1 MVQPANHLTS
11 PCSLRVPGTFPAAG
25 QRALFLAFPGTSS
38 SIPQQVCRERRVR
51 ALRCV
56 VGVGC
61 ALPGLTMVDSG
72 PYPSDGENR
81 APRKPR
87 YEKRSGH
94 SGTRDSNPETQNGY
108 SNEKSESR
116 HQHERS
122 RSRHQ
127 DREDRREERP
137 HSRHHEDRSHSRHQ
151 ERDQQYEGKEQSR
164 NQREKRRDGYKE
176 RDRYHEDRRQSER
189 SRSHHEERDSYST
202 EKSHYHERDDYH
214 KERSRSGFDEKERRQ
229 EHYVHSVERQ
239 GHPGK
244 DPEHYYPS
252 ERTFAPNDAQMND
265 MEYYEPESEGGI
277 LNCHKCKYLC
287 TGRGVLQMLEVI
299 LNALVLI
306 CIISSYFV
314 LSGFSGGMASGGFGG
329 GYYPFE
335 GQELQEVRQ
344 LDQQFTLLR
353 SPLIYGGLTVSLLM
367 GTTTLAML
375 AAGSKH
381 LLSLSDRWLLFE
393 AAFSSVASLGYGVA
407 VGVFLHFAIQIN
419 STDVCKRRERLYARN
434 GLTWMNCDLAGTDG
448 GAATFAILV
457 IILYVASVVLA
468 ARAYRERRDLQQ

>member
-1 MVQPANHLTS
+1 
-11 PCSLRVPGTFPAAG
+11 
-25 QRALFLAFPGTSS
+25 
-38 SIPQQVCRERRVR
+38 
-51 ALRCV
+51 
-56 VGVGC
+56 
-61 ALPGLTMVDSG
+61 MVDSG

-287 TGRGVLQMLEVI
+287 TGRACCQLVEVLLNMLI
-299 LNALVLI
+299 LI
-306 CIISSYFV
+306 CCSVSYNSTGGYTGIAN
-314 LSGFSGGMASGGFGG
+314 LGGIYYYQYGGAYSGFSGADGEKAQTLDLQFYQLKLPTVTASMAFGG
-329 GYYPFE
+329 AIMAFSCLLLLLGVLRVPWHWPVWLLVECALDVGIAVGYIPALYFYFQHLE
-335 GQELQEVRQ
+335 AAYNSQVCKDRQTLYSSKGYQGFTCGLQAADIAAALFACVAIIAFIMSAVLAIKGFRTVRRMKQ
-344 LDQQFTLLR
+344 K
-353 SPLIYGGLTVSLLM
+353 PV
-367 GTTTLAML
+367 TTLE
-375 AAGSKH
+375 
-381 LLSLSDRWLLFE
+381 F
-393 AAFSSVASLGYGVA
+393 
-407 VGVFLHFAIQIN
+407 
-419 STDVCKRRERLYARN
+419 
-434 GLTWMNCDLAGTDG
+434 
-448 GAATFAILV
+448 
-457 IILYVASVVLA
+457 
-468 ARAYRERRDLQQ
+468 